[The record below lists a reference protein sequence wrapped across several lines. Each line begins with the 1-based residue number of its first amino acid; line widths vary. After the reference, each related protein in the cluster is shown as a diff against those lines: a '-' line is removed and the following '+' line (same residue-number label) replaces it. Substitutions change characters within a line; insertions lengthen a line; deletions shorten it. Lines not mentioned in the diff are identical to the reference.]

1 MGASS
6 SSLLDESKISY
17 IRGRTEAELKNFSPH
32 YRRQSC
38 VAFFCHLKDEVE
50 QHRAGQAQLL
60 KQKEPPQASEVLYKD
75 SMLYFD
81 DNRKWRERF
90 VVVRADYSLELHD
103 SQESY
108 TKGTPARH
116 KLLPTG
122 GAVLTSEE
130 KYTAAV
136 DKAFP
141 DLNGSKEEPSVPVV
155 AVPGPLPVYLR
166 LPYRR
171 DSYFCFQQEE
181 KRARFVSILN
191 DCVRHQ
197 NQDYLKSMACE
208 VQGFLKAIHFYRQEK
223 GHYESWDMLM
233 GHDCEVLANLVMEEL
248 LPSLQTE
255 LLPKLKGK
263 KPERKRLWFA
273 TVETTYELVHEQLRE
288 GLESL
293 KNECRDATK
302 LQEAIIRSDM
312 DQIINSQT
320 FLETKLQV
328 LVSEP
333 AMKYSSES
341 VAPYLTSILEELMGP
356 VSAGFQAVRL
366 LLEDELTRVCK
377 DFPQGG
383 DTEELQSALQQAGR
397 DRVEDCYQHVN
408 VLKEQLQELRNRFK
422 FSNSTR
428 VVHCTQNQMQQ
439 LMENAVYTFEL
450 LLQAALKDKPDK
462 QGSVMEKAKLR
473 VLKQFDYD
481 SSTVRKKI
489 FQDALLD
496 ITLPAIRRN
505 LAPGCK
511 TELQK
516 FEQFIF
522 ADYTNFVQVE
532 NIYENIL
539 LNLLNNEVN
548 KVVKEAASLKKNN
561 LFADSTDLQC
571 VSQSSL
577 ADSRTPPLS
586 APSSPPQVLA
596 FKPAVQKISSPSGG
610 TVSEDTHQTHETSVI
625 PTVKITVS
633 SPESAEPT
641 SPLNVAESQPDVPPT
656 LPNNSSPILEVAETD
671 VSSTK
676 PETIVCAED
685 SSSPQ
690 PETRSEVKE
699 DDVTSVSSDQA
710 PVPLADACETLTVE
724 ADEESKD
731 ASAPQ
736 SEIKEECVHT
746 VQPDA
751 RLTINAEVLPDGC
764 VDGTDANEHSV
775 DNKVC
780 EAAPSSDENSNGT
793 QDSPAVDASPALDSV
808 PDGPEGGAV
817 ALTSELENHS
827 GIADTDSPED
837 TADSV
842 YAIRDLI
849 MEVIEVEDIIRPCD
863 ENQH

>member
-1 MGASS
+1 WSGSGS
-6 SSLLDESKISY
+6 GLGLDLE
-17 IRGRTEAELKNFSPH
+17 GRTEAELKNFSPH

-60 KQKEPPQASEVLYKD
+60 KQKSPQASEVLYKD

-90 VVVRADYSLELHD
+90 VVVRADHSLELHD

-122 GAVLTSEE
+122 GTVLTSEE
-130 KYTAAV
+130 KYTTVV

-141 DLNGSKEEPSVPVV
+141 DPNGEKSPLFLWWRFPVH
-155 AVPGPLPVYLR
+155 
-166 LPYRR
+166 
-171 DSYFCFQQEE
+171 SYFCFQQEE

-191 DCVRHQ
+191 HCIRHQ
-197 NQDYLKSMACE
+197 NQDYLKSMECE
-208 VQGFLKAIHFYRQEK
+208 VQAFLKAIHFYRQEK
-223 GHYESWDMLM
+223 GHYESWDMLV
-233 GHDCEVLANLVMEEL
+233 GTDCQVLANLVMEEL

-263 KPERKRLWFA
+263 KPERKRVWFV
-273 TVETTYELVHEQLRE
+273 TVEATYELVHEQLRE

-293 KNECRDATK
+293 KNECREATK
-302 LQEAIIRSDM
+302 QQEALIRSDM

-333 AMKYSSES
+333 AVKYCSES

-356 VSAGFQAVRL
+356 VSAGFEAVRL
-366 LLEDELTRVCK
+366 LLEDKLTRLCK

-383 DTEELQSALQQAGR
+383 VTEELQSALQQVGR
-397 DRVEDCYQHVN
+397 DRMEDCYQHVN

-428 VVHCTQNQMQQ
+428 VVHGTQIQMQQ

-450 LLQAALKDKPDK
+450 LLQSALKDKPDK
-462 QGSVMEKAKLR
+462 QASVMEKAKLR

-489 FQDALLD
+489 FQEALVD
-496 ITLPAIRRN
+496 ITLPAIKRN
-505 LAPGCK
+505 LAPSCK
-511 TELQK
+511 TELQN

-532 NIYENIL
+532 NVYENIL

-596 FKPAVQKISSPSGG
+596 SVAFPQQAEQKITSPSRGS
-610 TVSEDTHQTHETSVI
+610 VSETRDAPVI
-625 PTVKITVS
+625 PTVKITLS
-633 SPESAEPT
+633 SPEPT
-641 SPLNVAESQPDVPPT
+641 SPLNVSETTQPT
-656 LPNNSSPILEVAETD
+656 LPNNSSPIPEVSETQ

-676 PETIVCAED
+676 PETILSAED
-685 SSSPQ
+685 SSPQ
-690 PETRSEVKE
+690 PETPSSKAKDEVTE
-699 DDVTSVSSDQA
+699 GSSVSTDRAVSLNSTA
-710 PVPLADACETLTVE
+710 EETPVPLVIASETLNVE
-724 ADEESKD
+724 ADEESVSPPK
-731 ASAPQ
+731 
-736 SEIKEECVHT
+736 SEIKEESEHI
-746 VQPDA
+746 VQPEVN
-751 RLTINAEVLPDGC
+751 LTINAEVLPDVC
-764 VDGTDANEHSV
+764 VEDTAVDASVSDEHVVV
-775 DNKVC
+775 DKAC
-780 EAAPSSDENSNGT
+780 EAVTSSDENRNET
-793 QDSPAVDASPALDSV
+793 QDSYAVDASPSLSLDSV
-808 PDGPEGGAV
+808 PDGLAGGAV
-817 ALTSELENHS
+817 ALTSDPENHIS
-827 GIADTDSPED
+827 AVSTDSQEE
-837 TADSV
+837 TADCV
-842 YAIRDLI
+842 QAIRDLI
-849 MEVIEVEDIIRPCD
+849 MEVIEVEDAVRPCA
-863 ENQH
+863 ENQP

>member
-1 MGASS
+1 WSGSFN
-6 SSLLDESKISY
+6 LIFHVCV
-17 IRGRTEAELKNFSPH
+17 GRTEAELKNFSPH

-38 VAFFCHLKDEVE
+38 VAFFCHLKEEVE

-60 KQKEPPQASEVLYKD
+60 KQKASEVLYED

-81 DNRKWRERF
+81 DNRKWKERF
-90 VVVRADYSLELHD
+90 VVVRVDHSLELHD

-122 GAVLTSEE
+122 GTVLTSEE
-130 KYTAAV
+130 KYTAVV

-141 DLNGSKEEPSVPVV
+141 DPSGLKEEPSVPMV

-191 DCVRHQ
+191 DCIRHQ
-197 NQDYLKSMACE
+197 NQDYLKSMECE
-208 VQGFLKAIHFYRQEK
+208 VQAFLKAIHFYRQEK
-223 GHYESWDMLM
+223 GHYESWDMLV
-233 GHDCEVLANLVMEEL
+233 GTDCQVLANLVMEEL

-263 KPERKRLWFA
+263 KADRKRVWFV
-273 TVETTYELVHEQLRE
+273 TVEATYELVHEQLRE

-293 KNECRDATK
+293 KNECREATK
-302 LQEAIIRSDM
+302 QQEALIRSDM

-320 FLETKLQV
+320 FLETKLQA

-333 AMKYSSES
+333 AVKYCSES

-366 LLEDELTRVCK
+366 LLEDELTRLCK

-383 DTEELQSALQQAGR
+383 VTEELQSVREHLLIR
-397 DRVEDCYQHVN
+397 DNIITHN
-408 VLKEQLQELRNRFK
+408 ILA
-422 FSNSTR
+422 
-428 VVHCTQNQMQQ
+428 Q
-439 LMENAVYTFEL
+439 LMENAVYTFDL
-450 LLQAALKDKPDK
+450 LLQSALKDKPDK
-462 QGSVMEKAKLR
+462 QASVMEKAKLR

-489 FQDALLD
+489 FQDALVD
-496 ITLPAIRRN
+496 ITLPAIKRN
-505 LAPGCK
+505 LAPACK
-511 TELQK
+511 TELQN
-516 FEQFIF
+516 FEQFVF

-532 NIYENIL
+532 NVYENIL

-586 APSSPPQVLA
+586 APSSPPQVSA
-596 FKPAVQKISSPSGG
+596 SVAVSQQAEQKITSPSRGS
-610 TVSEDTHQTHETSVI
+610 VSEDTHKTHDALVI
-625 PTVKITVS
+625 PTVKITPS
-633 SPESAEPT
+633 SPEPT
-641 SPLNVAESQPDVPPT
+641 SPLNVSETTQPT
-656 LPNNSSPILEVAETD
+656 LTNNSSPIPEVSETE

-676 PETIVCAED
+676 PETILSAGD
-685 SSSPQ
+685 SSSQ
-690 PETRSEVKE
+690 PETPSSKAKDEV
-699 DDVTSVSSDQA
+699 TGGSSVSTDRAVYLSSTA
-710 PVPLADACETLTVE
+710 EETPVPLVIASETLNVE
-724 ADEESKD
+724 ADEESESPPK
-731 ASAPQ
+731 
-736 SEIKEECVHT
+736 SEITEESVHNI
-746 VQPDA
+746 QPEVN
-751 RLTINAEVLPDGC
+751 LTINAEVLPEVRVEDTA
-764 VDGTDANEHSV
+764 VDASVCDEHVVV
-775 DNKVC
+775 DNKAC
-780 EAAPSSDENSNGT
+780 EEAPSSDENRNET
-793 QDSPAVDASPALDSV
+793 QDSPAVDASPLLDSV
-808 PDGPEGGAV
+808 PDGLVGGAI
-817 ALTSELENHS
+817 ALTSAPENQMS
-827 GIADTDSPED
+827 AVSTDSQEE

-842 YAIRDLI
+842 QGIRDLI
-849 MEVIEVEDIIRPCD
+849 MEVIEVEDVVRPCA
-863 ENQH
+863 ENQP

>member
-1 MGASS
+1 WLPTAPGVCSQC
-6 SSLLDESKISY
+6 
-17 IRGRTEAELKNFSPH
+17 RTEAELKNFSPH

-60 KQKEPPQASEVLYKD
+60 KQKASEVLYED

-81 DNRKWRERF
+81 DNRKWKERF
-90 VVVRADYSLELHD
+90 VVVRVDHSLELHD

-122 GAVLTSEE
+122 GTVLTSEE
-130 KYTAAV
+130 KYTAVV

-141 DLNGSKEEPSVPVV
+141 DPSGLKEEPSVPMV

-191 DCVRHQ
+191 DCIRHQ
-197 NQDYLKSMACE
+197 NQDYLKSMECE
-208 VQGFLKAIHFYRQEK
+208 VQAFLKAVHFYRQEK
-223 GHYESWDMLM
+223 GHYESWDMLV
-233 GHDCEVLANLVMEEL
+233 GTDCQVLANLVMEEL

-263 KPERKRLWFA
+263 KADRKRVWFV
-273 TVETTYELVHEQLRE
+273 TVEATYELVHEQLRE

-293 KNECRDATK
+293 KNECREATK
-302 LQEAIIRSDM
+302 QQEALIRSDM

-320 FLETKLQV
+320 FLETKLQA

-333 AMKYSSES
+333 AVKYCSES

-366 LLEDELTRVCK
+366 LLEDELTRLCK

-383 DTEELQSALQQAGR
+383 VTEELQSVREHLLIR
-397 DRVEDCYQHVN
+397 DNIITHN
-408 VLKEQLQELRNRFK
+408 ILA
-422 FSNSTR
+422 
-428 VVHCTQNQMQQ
+428 Q
-439 LMENAVYTFEL
+439 LMENAVYTFDL
-450 LLQAALKDKPDK
+450 LLQSALKDKPDK
-462 QGSVMEKAKLR
+462 QASVMEKAKLR

-489 FQDALLD
+489 FQDALVD
-496 ITLPAIRRN
+496 ITLPAIKRN
-505 LAPGCK
+505 LAPACK
-511 TELQK
+511 TELQN
-516 FEQFIF
+516 FEQFVF

-532 NIYENIL
+532 NVYENIL

-586 APSSPPQVLA
+586 APSSPPQVSA
-596 FKPAVQKISSPSGG
+596 SVAVSQQAEQKITSPSRGS
-610 TVSEDTHQTHETSVI
+610 VSEDTHKTHDALVI
-625 PTVKITVS
+625 PTVKITPS
-633 SPESAEPT
+633 SPEPT
-641 SPLNVAESQPDVPPT
+641 SPLNVSETTQPT
-656 LPNNSSPILEVAETD
+656 LTNNSSPIPEVSETE

-676 PETIVCAED
+676 PETILSAGD
-685 SSSPQ
+685 SSSQ
-690 PETRSEVKE
+690 PETPSSKAKDEV
-699 DDVTSVSSDQA
+699 TGGSSVSTDRAVYLSSTA
-710 PVPLADACETLTVE
+710 EETPVPLVIASETLNVE
-724 ADEESKD
+724 ADEESESPPK
-731 ASAPQ
+731 
-736 SEIKEECVHT
+736 SEITEESVHNI
-746 VQPDA
+746 QPEVN
-751 RLTINAEVLPDGC
+751 LTINAEVLPEVRVEDTA
-764 VDGTDANEHSV
+764 VDASVCDEHVVV
-775 DNKVC
+775 DNKAC
-780 EAAPSSDENSNGT
+780 EEAPSSDENRNET
-793 QDSPAVDASPALDSV
+793 QDSPAVDASPLLDSV
-808 PDGPEGGAV
+808 PDGLVGGAI
-817 ALTSELENHS
+817 ALTSAPENQMS
-827 GIADTDSPED
+827 AVSTDSQEE

-842 YAIRDLI
+842 QGIRDLI
-849 MEVIEVEDIIRPCD
+849 MEVIEVEDVVRPCA
-863 ENQH
+863 ENQP

>member
-1 MGASS
+1 
-6 SSLLDESKISY
+6 
-17 IRGRTEAELKNFSPH
+17 
-32 YRRQSC
+32 SC

-60 KQKEPPQASEVLYKD
+60 RQKESPQASEVLYND
-75 SMLYFD
+75 SVLYFD

-90 VVVRADYSLELHD
+90 VVVRADHSLELHD

-122 GAVLTSEE
+122 GTVLTSEE
-130 KYTAAV
+130 KYTTVV

-141 DLNGSKEEPSVPVV
+141 DLNGSKEEPSVPMV

-191 DCVRHQ
+191 HCIRHQ
-197 NQDYLKSMACE
+197 NQDYLKSMECE
-208 VQGFLKAIHFYRQEK
+208 VEAFLKAIHFYRQEK
-223 GHYESWDMLM
+223 GHYESWDMLV
-233 GHDCEVLANLVMEEL
+233 GTDCQVLANLVMEEL

-263 KPERKRLWFA
+263 KPERKRVWFVVMEA
-273 TVETTYELVHEQLRE
+273 TYELVHEQMRE

-293 KNECRDATK
+293 KNECREATK
-302 LQEAIIRSDM
+302 QQEALIRSDM

-320 FLETKLQV
+320 FLETKLQA

-333 AMKYSSES
+333 AVKYCSES

-356 VSAGFQAVRL
+356 VSIGFQAVRL
-366 LLEDELTRVCK
+366 LLDDELTRLCK

-383 DTEELQSALQQAGR
+383 ALEQVGR
-397 DRVEDCYQHVN
+397 DRMEDCYQHVN

-422 FSNSTR
+422 FSNSTQ
-428 VVHCTQNQMQQ
+428 VVHGTQNQMQQ

-450 LLQAALKDKPDK
+450 LLQSALKDKPDK
-462 QGSVMEKAKLR
+462 QASVMEKAKLR

-489 FQDALLD
+489 FQEALVD
-496 ITLPAIRRN
+496 ITLPAIKRN
-505 LAPGCK
+505 LAPSCK
-511 TELQK
+511 TELQN

-532 NIYENIL
+532 NVYENIL

-596 FKPAVQKISSPSGG
+596 SVAFPQQAEQKITSPSRGS
-610 TVSEDTHQTHETSVI
+610 VSETHDAPVI
-625 PTVKITVS
+625 PTVKITLS
-633 SPESAEPT
+633 SPEPT
-641 SPLNVAESQPDVPPT
+641 SPLNVSETTQPT
-656 LPNNSSPILEVAETD
+656 LPNNSSSIPEVSETE

-676 PETIVCAED
+676 PETILSAED
-685 SSSPQ
+685 SSPQ
-690 PETRSEVKE
+690 PETPSSKAKDEVTE
-699 DDVTSVSSDQA
+699 GSSVSTDRAVYLNSTA
-710 PVPLADACETLTVE
+710 EETPVPLLITSEPLNVE
-724 ADEESKD
+724 ADEESVSPPK
-731 ASAPQ
+731 
-736 SEIKEECVHT
+736 SEILKEESEHI
-746 VQPDA
+746 VQPEVN
-751 RLTINAEVLPDGC
+751 LTINSEVFPDVCAEDTA
-764 VDGTDANEHSV
+764 VDASVSDEHVVV
-775 DNKVC
+775 DNKAC
-780 EAAPSSDENSNGT
+780 EAAPSSDENRNET
-793 QDSPAVDASPALDSV
+793 QESPAVDASPPLASV
-808 PDGPEGGAV
+808 PDGLVGGAV
-817 ALTSELENHS
+817 AITSDPEIS
-827 GIADTDSPED
+827 AVSTDSQEE
-837 TADSV
+837 TADCV
-842 YAIRDLI
+842 QAIRDLI
-849 MEVIEVEDIIRPCD
+849 MEVIEVEDVVRPCA
-863 ENQH
+863 ENQP